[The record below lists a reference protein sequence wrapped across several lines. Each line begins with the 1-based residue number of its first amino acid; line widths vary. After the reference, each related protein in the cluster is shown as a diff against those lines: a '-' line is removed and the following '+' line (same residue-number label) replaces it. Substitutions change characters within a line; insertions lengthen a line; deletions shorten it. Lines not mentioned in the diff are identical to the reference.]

1 MEQLDDGD
9 YTIIPPEI
17 CIINE
22 DWKNLSL
29 RNLPNDIIEKYK
41 DKLNWE
47 TIAWNWFIDKEFYDK
62 YEQYLRPYIKL
73 CYDLRPHGSVYIPEE
88 LTNIKKP

>member
-47 TIAWNWFIDKEFYDK
+47 TIAWTFK
-62 YEQYLRPYIKL
+62 
-73 CYDLRPHGSVYIPEE
+73 
-88 LTNIKKP
+88 T